1 MSISEFSLHRNIKV
15 FIFEKYNFD
24 VGCFQLDLSVFSQAS
39 VITSQIKGLPEIEEG
54 RRQEA
59 EGFYVSF
66 RWGFKPKEF
75 ESHQILLF
83 CGGHKSLQHSCP
95 QRWSLY

>member
-39 VITSQIKGLPEIEEG
+39 VITSQINKDLIN
-54 RRQEA
+54 
-59 EGFYVSF
+59 GFQFSEVYKK
-66 RWGFKPKEF
+66 RG
-75 ESHQILLF
+75 
-83 CGGHKSLQHSCP
+83 
-95 QRWSLY
+95 